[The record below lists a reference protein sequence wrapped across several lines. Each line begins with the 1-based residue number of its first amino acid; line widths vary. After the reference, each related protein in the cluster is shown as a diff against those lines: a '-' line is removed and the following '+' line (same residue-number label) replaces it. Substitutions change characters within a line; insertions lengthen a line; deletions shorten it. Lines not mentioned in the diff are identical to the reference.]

1 MKKYVFTNISDSLKL
16 SEIEKIVNAKPNVAI
31 SPVQKSL
38 NTVCIDAYYTDTQ
51 PKGVIVNLPLFD
63 GKYITLEPKDFVTIN
78 AITDKQCNFYD
89 KIVNTFTNNKTY
101 KILNCE
107 TSSESNTDDTPSGDG
122 TETQLFSFDLKNG
135 QIDSKGYAT
144 GALSTNISLKKGSIY
159 KAVATYDNTPYEMY
173 GQVIE
178 VDNGDGTKTPALYLN
193 GASSHVVPN
202 MYVYKNYW
210 KSVKPENE
218 SAVADPTEIVFT
230 KYDFVAQ
237 NEPYIINIPT
247 DLEHTF
253 KDGYKPMG
261 IGTVEGKLNLTAGTE
276 YDLGTI
282 MFNIMGA
289 SMYRDTQPVT
299 ATKGIPL
306 WSVDQSDIDENKY
319 TYVRAEGVFIIDSCA
334 ISLIGTEE
342 PALKYTH
349 DDTKYSFIIGVAE
362 GSTPIDGVDLGTDY
376 IVPAIIKLSE
386 AGSEV

>member
-89 KIVNTFTNNKTY
+89 KIVNTFTNSKTY

-107 TSSESNTDDTPSGDG
+107 TSSESNPGGTPSGDD
-122 TETQLFSFDLKNG
+122 TETESFSFDLKDG

-202 MYVYKNYW
+202 IYVYKNYW
-210 KSVKPENE
+210 KSVEPEDE
-218 SAVADPTEIVFT
+218 SAIADPIEIVFT

-237 NEPYIINIPT
+237 NEPYIEPYIINIPT
-247 DLEHTF
+247 DVERVF
-253 KDGYKPMG
+253 MDGYKPMA

-276 YDLGTI
+276 YDLGTVAI
-282 MFNIMGA
+282 G
-289 SMYRDTQPVT
+289 YRETQSVT

-306 WSVDQSDIDENKY
+306 WSVDSSDIDENKY

-334 ISLIGTEE
+334 ISVVGTEE

-349 DDTKYSFIIGVAE
+349 DDTKYSFIIGV
-362 GSTPIDGVDLGTDY
+362 SIDDVDLGKDC
-376 IVPAIIKLSE
+376 IWPVIIKLSE
-386 AGSEV
+386 AQS